1 MGFGKGD
8 VLTFGKAKIE
18 RITWKG
24 FPVLKIALKYLKKG
38 HMLVKKGEVLTTQA
52 PPRTHP

>member
-8 VLTFGKAKIE
+8 VLTFRKAKIE
-18 RITWKG
+18 RKG